1 MTHRVA
7 FATTR
12 YATRDRITL
21 DLEKMVQRQMMCVAQ
36 NPENHSMEAN
46 YVAAYNTRG
55 QVTSV
60 TLPAASRSL
69 IPTPTYHGTAG

>member
-1 MTHRVA
+1 
-7 FATTR
+7 
-12 YATRDRITL
+12 
-21 DLEKMVQRQMMCVAQ
+21 MVQRQMMCVAQ